1 MVKQIKKLGAI
12 ILSIMAFSCTET
24 EPEVIHVSSISL
36 NPTSI
41 TLTEGQTAT
50 ISATISPSN
59 SSNQKVI
66 WSSSDATIATVSDG
80 TVVAIA
86 EGTAVISAF
95 SDDGG
100 KNATCSVSVKSK
112 NISGGNEG
120 ELNAL
125 DIDVLNI
132 SNTSCSISVSSNS
145 SKTYFWEVSKK
156 AMWDQYG
163 SDEIWETYI
172 SEYKKAG
179 KLAEAIFTGNSSF
192 TVEELSEN
200 TEYIVFAAFCDK
212 NGVKSGE
219 IYTKSFKTTSGDNT
233 GGGSENHALPSK
245 INTNV
250 TLTINNGEH
259 VENFNSSES
268 FIYDRNGQISRYTT
282 ATAEGKT
289 TGRYSY
295 SYSGSVVTETEDI
308 ANEDVSLVFVDGC
321 VTRWLEHVSITSYNT
336 HNHTYKNGYLTLEE
350 IVDPDEAEYL
360 DYIWE
365 DSCLSKITKR
375 YSNLGVYA
383 EYEFV
388 YGKDKNPYYGLNFEP
403 TSLWLSPSSDDVERW
418 KKLGLMGKNS
428 KKLPIEVKY
437 LVAGECETSYSI
449 KYEFAS
455 GTLKEI
461 IVTEKAA
468 DYTAT
473 STFTIQH

>member
-1 MVKQIKKLGAI
+1 M
-12 ILSIMAFSCTET
+12 
-24 EPEVIHVSSISL
+24 
-36 NPTSI
+36 
-41 TLTEGQTAT
+41 
-50 ISATISPSN
+50 
-59 SSNQKVI
+59 
-66 WSSSDATIATVSDG
+66 
-80 TVVAIA
+80 
-86 EGTAVISAF
+86 
-95 SDDGG
+95 
-100 KNATCSVSVKSK
+100 
-112 NISGGNEG
+112 
-120 ELNAL
+120 
-125 DIDVLNI
+125 
-132 SNTSCSISVSSNS
+132 
-145 SKTYFWEVSKK
+145 
-156 AMWDQYG
+156 
-163 SDEIWETYI
+163 
-172 SEYKKAG
+172 
-179 KLAEAIFTGNSSF
+179 
-192 TVEELSEN
+192 
-200 TEYIVFAAFCDK
+200 
-212 NGVKSGE
+212 
-219 IYTKSFKTTSGDNT
+219 
-233 GGGSENHALPSK
+233 
-245 INTNV
+245 
-250 TLTINNGEH
+250 
-259 VENFNSSES
+259 
-268 FIYDRNGQISRYTT
+268 
-282 ATAEGKT
+282 
-289 TGRYSY
+289 
-295 SYSGSVVTETEDI
+295 
-308 ANEDVSLVFVDGC
+308 FVDGC

-403 TSLWLSPSSDDVERW
+403 TALWLSPSSDDVERW